1 MIEAEAV
8 EIAHELRDI
17 ATLVEVERSMRTG
30 EDPEGDALYREV
42 ARQFSEFVGVL
53 NGSEEGG

>member
-53 NGSEEGG
+53 NAG